1 MSGRAR
7 VTLLSAAVAAAAV
20 LAGCGSSSSSSSA
33 STASGAPAASSSS
46 TTASSGGGSS
56 SSSGGASYAST
67 FLSYTGGKAGKA
79 TGSPIAIGWVN
90 DDGGTVQSPESTA
103 AAKAAISTINN
114 YLGGV
119 QGHPLV
125 LRGCS
130 IASGEVQGQTCAQQL
145 LNDPSVKFI
154 TEGVVTVGAG
164 AFYQTLQGRKPVI
177 GYNPVRVE
185 SATAKNTYELTS
197 GSYGTDPG
205 FLGTLAALHA
215 KTTSLLYPSDDPAG
229 VQAEKTFL
237 KEAQQTGVKV
247 TQVGYPSATT
257 DLVAPLTA
265 AKAQS
270 TDGTV
275 MFLVSVSAC
284 TAGARATQQLGIKH
298 VLSLSLC
305 LIPGVAKSLGD
316 FPKWTYIGTNESGN
330 IPSADPYVPAWLAAM
345 KANGATNTAPFAQLA
360 FGTIMTDAKLL
371 NQIGKGANF
380 TSADFENAIKS
391 FKGPAMFGPPDLKWG
406 SVPGLP
412 ALGIV
417 AARAYTYEGNGK
429 WTDATNGKWV
439 GLNGPVG

>member
-1 MSGRAR
+1 MPRRSSGSRPWIGPVIA
-7 VTLLSAAVAAAAV
+7 LAAATA
-20 LAGCGSSSSSSSA
+20 LAGCGSSGSSSSSTSA
-33 STASGAPAASSSS
+33 AAPAAATATSGSS
-46 TTASSGGGSS
+46 TTAS
-56 SSSGGASYAST
+56 GAAPSWAST
-67 FLSYTGGKAGKA
+67 FVPYTGGKLGKA

-103 AAKAAISTINN
+103 AAKAAVNVINN
-114 YLGGV
+114 YLDGV
-119 QGHPLV
+119 NGHPLA
-125 LRGCS
+125 LHGCS
-130 IASGEVQGQTCAQQL
+130 IVSGEVQGQTCAQQL
-145 LNDPSVKFI
+145 LNDTSVKFI

-185 SATAKNTYELTS
+185 SATAKNAYEMTS

-205 FLGTLAALHA
+205 FLGYLNSDLHA
-215 KTTSLLYPSDDPAG
+215 KTVSLLYPSDDPAG

-237 KEAQQTGVKV
+237 AEAKQIGMQV

-270 TDGTV
+270 TDATV
-275 MFLVSVSAC
+275 MFLVSTSAC
-284 TAGARATQQLGIKH
+284 TAGARATSELGIKH

-305 LIPGVAKSLGD
+305 LIPAVAHGLGD
-316 FPKWTYIGTNESGN
+316 FPKWTYIGTNESGD

-345 KANGATNTAPFAQLA
+345 KAEGATNTAPFAQLA

-380 TSADFENAIKS
+380 TSAEVESAIKA
-391 FKGPAMFGPPDLKWG
+391 FHGPMMFGPPDLKWG

-417 AARAYTYEGNGK
+417 AARAYTYQGSGK
-429 WTDATNGKWV
+429 WVDATGGKWV
-439 GLNGPVG
+439 GLSGPVG

>member
-1 MSGRAR
+1 MSDRLRIGTVLA
-7 VTLLSAAVAAAAV
+7 TVAAAAV
-20 LAGCGSSSSSSSA
+20 VGGC
-33 STASGAPAASSSS
+33 
-46 TTASSGGGSS
+46 GGSS
-56 SSSGGASYAST
+56 SSSTSAGSSTSGTAAAASSSTTAGSSGGGTYAST
-67 FLSYTGGKAGKA
+67 FLPYTGGKAGKA
-79 TGSPIAIGWVN
+79 TGSPIAVGWVN

-103 AAKAAISTINN
+103 AAKAAINTINN
-114 YLGGV
+114 YLDGV

-125 LRGCS
+125 LHGCS
-130 IASGEVQGQTCAQQL
+130 IVSGEVQGQTCAQQL

-185 SATAKNTYELTS
+185 SATAKNTYEVTA

-205 FLGTLAALHA
+205 FLGTLKSSLHA
-215 KTTSLLYPSDDPAG
+215 KTVSLLYPSDDPAG
-229 VQAEKTFL
+229 VQAEETFL
-237 KEAQQTGVKV
+237 KLAQQVGIKV

-265 AKAQS
+265 ANAQS
-270 TDGTV
+270 TDATV
-275 MFLVSVSAC
+275 MFLISVPAC
-284 TAGARATQQLGIKH
+284 TAGARATTQLGIKH

-305 LIPGVAKSLGD
+305 LIPGVAKGLGD
-316 FPKWTYIGTNESGN
+316 FPKWIYVGTNESGN
-330 IPSADPYVPAWLAAM
+330 IPEADPYIPAWLAAM
-345 KANGATNTAPFAQLA
+345 KANGAVNTAPFAQLA

-391 FKGPAMFGPPDLKWG
+391 FKGPSMFGPPNLNWG

-412 ALGIV
+412 ALGII

>member
-1 MSGRAR
+1 LVA
-7 VTLLSAAVAAAAV
+7 VASAAFVI
-20 LAGCGSSSSSSSA
+20 AGCGSSSSSSSSST
-33 STASGAPAASSSS
+33 STASAAAASA
-46 TTASSGGGSS
+46 TTASSGTA
-56 SSSGGASYAST
+56 SGGTPSWAST
-67 FLSYTGGKAGKA
+67 FVPYTGGKTGKA

-103 AAKAAISTINN
+103 AAKAAVNVINN
-114 YLGGV
+114 YLDGV
-119 QGHPLV
+119 QGHPIALHT
-125 LRGCS
+125 CS
-130 IASGEVQGQTCAQQL
+130 IVSGEVQGQTCAQQL

-185 SATAKNTYELTS
+185 SATAKNTYEMTS

-205 FLGTLAALHA
+205 FLGYLKSDLHA
-215 KTTSLLYPSDDPAG
+215 KTVSLLYPSDDPAG

-237 KEAQQTGVKV
+237 AEAKLLGIQV

-275 MFLVSVSAC
+275 MFLVSVPAC
-284 TAGARATQQLGIKH
+284 TAGARATSSLGIKH

-305 LIPGVAKSLGD
+305 LIPGVAQGLGD

-345 KANGATNTAPFAQLA
+345 KAEGATNTAPFAQLA
-360 FGTIMTDAKLL
+360 FATIMTDAKLL

-380 TSADFENAIKS
+380 TSADFESAVKA
-391 FKGPAMFGPPDLKWG
+391 FHGPMMFGPPDLKWG

-417 AARAYTYEGNGK
+417 AARAYTYEGAGK
-429 WTDATNGKWV
+429 WVDATGGKWV